1 MASERIGDMTK
12 DELKSWV
19 IELIEARMIYWPG
32 EKPDNRSPKE
42 VFESIQKNRLKR
54 KPGEP
59 STLEMLREDRDR

>member
-19 IELIEARMIYWPG
+19 IELVEERMIYWPG
-32 EKPDNRSPKE
+32 EKPVSRSPKE